1 MSLAEPLSST
11 QTTSWQPSSAEAAQE
26 LLRRRQARKSLLAF
40 TEYTTPRWS
49 PGPIHH
55 EICRQLDRVVSG
67 EIDRLLL
74 LCPPQHGKSTIASKR
89 LAAYILG
96 RDPTKEVIGAS
107 ATAELAS
114 EFGGAV
120 RDCVASP
127 EYQRL
132 FPGTQLRE
140 DSQAKGRWQT
150 REGGGYYAV
159 GVGGALFGRG
169 GLGIIDDPFA
179 TWEDAQSEVQRKR
192 VWDWYTGTFYNRIR
206 PGEPI
211 IVIQHRM
218 HEDDLVG
225 HLLAEQGN
233 GGDKWEVVN
242 LAAHLDSPPWPQRYD
257 RAALERLKANTDARK
272 WSALYMQDPT
282 PDDGEYFKRE
292 WFADWVVKPDGLTII
307 GASDYAVTEGGGDY
321 TEHGI
326 IGIDFT
332 GDWYVLDWWYGQ
344 TDSRAWI
351 EAQCDLITRWRPM
364 RWFGE
369 KGVIEK
375 AVAPYLK
382 QRMVERG
389 AACML
394 EWLPSI
400 ADKAARCRSSQAMAS
415 MGKVRFPAAR
425 SDWKDHVMA
434 QLMKFPQGKHDDAVD
449 VFGLFGRGLE
459 MMPAGGVPAGRIRY
473 RDRPIA

>member
-1 MSLAEPLSST
+1 M
-11 QTTSWQPSSAEAAQE
+11 
-26 LLRRRQARKSLLAF
+26 
-40 TEYTTPRWS
+40 
-49 PGPIHH
+49 
-55 EICRQLDRVVSG
+55 
-67 EIDRLLL
+67 L

-96 RDPTKEVIGAS
+96 RDPTKEIIGAS

-179 TWEDAQSEVQRKR
+179 TWEDAQSELQRKR

-225 HLLAEQGN
+225 RLLAEQSN
-233 GGDKWEVVN
+233 GGDRWEVVN
-242 LAAHLDSPPWPQRYD
+242 LAADLDSPPWPERYD
-257 RAALERLKANTDARK
+257 RAALERIKANTDARK
-272 WSALYMQDPT
+272 WAALYMQDPT
-282 PDDGEYFKRE
+282 PDDGEYFRSE
-292 WFADWVVKPDGLTII
+292 WFGTYEELPHKLNIY
-307 GASDYAVTEGGGDY
+307 GASDYAVTDGGGDY
-321 TEHGI
+321 TEHGV
-326 IGIDFT
+326 IGVDWS
-332 GDWYVLDWWYGQ
+332 GDWYVLDWWRGK
-344 TDSRAWI
+344 TSSETWI
-351 EAQCDLITRWRPM
+351 ERKCDLILRHRPM

-369 KGVIEK
+369 AGPIRRAIE
-375 AVAPYLK
+375 PYLK
-382 QRMVERG
+382 RRMNERG
-389 AACML
+389 AYCWI

-400 ADKAARCRSSQAMAS
+400 HDKPTRARSVQAVAS
-415 MGKVRFPAAR
+415 MGKIKFPRRAE
-425 SDWKDHVMA
+425 WKDDVMS
-434 QLMKFPQGKHDDAVD
+434 QLMKFPAGKHDDAVD
-449 VFGLFGRGLE
+449 VFSLLGRGLE
-459 MMPAGGVPAGRIRY
+459 MVQSAEPEKESEMRYAVAGGWMG
-473 RDRPIA
+473 

>member
-1 MSLAEPLSST
+1 MQSLQIL
-11 QTTSWQPSSAEAAQE
+11 PSEAAQE
-26 LLRRRQARKSLLAF
+26 LLRRRAARNSLLAF

-96 RDPTKEVIGAS
+96 RDPTKEIIGAS

-225 HLLAEQGN
+225 HLLAEQVN

-292 WFADWVVKPDGLTII
+292 WFEGREYTDIPPRLRIF
-307 GASDYAVTEGGGDY
+307 GASDYAVTDGDGDY

-326 IGIDFT
+326 FGVDFNN
-332 GDWYVLDWWYGQ
+332 DIYVLDWWRGQ
-344 TDSRAWI
+344 VSSDVWI
-351 EAQCDLITRWRPM
+351 ERKCDLIVRHKPLI
-364 RWFGE
+364 WFGE
-369 KGVIEK
+369 SGVIRK
-375 AVAPYLK
+375 AVEPALK
-382 QRMVERG
+382 RRMNERE
-389 AACML
+389 AYCRL

-400 ADKAARCRSSQAMAS
+400 ADKPTRARSIQARAS
-415 MGKVRFPAAR
+415 MGKVHLPKH
-425 SDWKDHVMA
+425 STWKDELLS
-434 QLMKFPQGKHDDAVD
+434 QLLKFPQGKYDDGVD
-449 VFGLFGRGLE
+449 VLSLLGRGLE
-459 MMPAGGVPAGRIRY
+459 FVGAPRHVAREPASVQGAVAL
-473 RDRPIA
+473 